1 AGIVL
6 HLVAPFG
13 GIRRGEEENS
23 SVRQSR
29 ANPFQSGE
37 RGEIEM
43 LQHFGHED
51 YIEDARRRYGV
62 ELNIALRE
70 VEAARYPKL
79 RNVVRHIHAVG
90 FGMIDLG
97 GEGE

>member
-1 AGIVL
+1 MEQFFTVIYPDVIVNERLGRVRGWKVAEAGIVL

-23 SVRQSR
+23 SGRQSR

-70 VEAARYPKL
+70 VEA
-79 RNVVRHIHAVG
+79 
-90 FGMIDLG
+90 
-97 GEGE
+97 